1 MAESVSL
8 RAVRHCSSPPSK
20 PFVCLLLARTGLPRL
35 LGVRVLF
42 WPGGARL
49 FHQAA
54 IRLPLLALATAI
66 ALFNLWMLLN
76 TWRLRRAPTAQWR
89 LRPLPASKRRQI
101 ALIVALSLLTLVIVG
116 AELFVHHKLHGSAF
130 AGTLPTQTNRYSVSR
145 HDFPLMRTT
154 DIQKPAVL
162 CLAKTLASAENQ

>member
-1 MAESVSL
+1 MPESVSR

-20 PFVCLLLARTGLPRL
+20 PFVCLSLARTGLPRL

-101 ALIVALSLLTLVIVG
+101 ALVAALSLLTLVLVG

-130 AGTLPTQTNRYSVSR
+130 AGTLRVDRFSGELVAARSSR
-145 HDFPLMRTT
+145 ARACLPRNTRSWVAKPL
-154 DIQKPAVL
+154 
-162 CLAKTLASAENQ
+162 